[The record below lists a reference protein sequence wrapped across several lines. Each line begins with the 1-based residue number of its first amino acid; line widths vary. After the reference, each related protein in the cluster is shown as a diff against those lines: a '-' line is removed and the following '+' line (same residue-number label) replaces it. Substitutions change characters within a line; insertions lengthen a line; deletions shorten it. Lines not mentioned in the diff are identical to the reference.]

1 MQTKRK
7 SAQPGKAETLE
18 KDKDLSPLFYK
29 DNTEQEI
36 SQRFEPKKK
45 QSQQLRD
52 VYLELGLTQ
61 RALRVDGCG
70 SFLEWHLQDEVQKL
84 AHANFCK
91 DRLCPMCSWRRSLK
105 IFGQVSQVMT
115 ILQGQGFEF
124 LFLTLT
130 VKNCAGSEL
139 GATLAKMQKAWERMQ
154 HRARLRGVIAGTFR
168 AIEITRNAKTAEYHP
183 HYHVVLAV
191 RSDYFAGRN
200 YVKQSEWAEIWR
212 SCCGLD
218 YNPVIDIRNIKSG
231 SKGVSGAVAE
241 VAKYAVKGSDYLRG
255 TWSERSAAVND
266 LLSGLTQRKLVS
278 WTGCFLDAVKLLKL
292 DDVEDGDLVHV
303 DGTEL
308 RPDVAYMIVR
318 WQWVAGCY
326 QRVNVERVSPSD
338 G

>member
-1 MQTKRK
+1 MRTKEK
-7 SAQPGKAETLE
+7 SAQTGKSETLI
-18 KDKDLSPLFYK
+18 KDRDCSPLSYE

-36 SQRFEPKKK
+36 SQRFTPKKK
-45 QSQQLRD
+45 QSEQLRD
-52 VYLELGLTQ
+52 VYFELGLTQ
-61 RALRVDGCG
+61 RAVRVDGCG
-70 SFLEWHLQDEVQKL
+70 SFLEWHIQADVQKL

-91 DRLCPMCSWRRSLK
+91 DRLCAMCSWRRSLK

-115 ILQGQGFEF
+115 VLQGQGYEF

-130 VKNCAGSEL
+130 VKNCSGSEL
-139 GATLAKMQKAWERMQ
+139 GATLAKMQKAWERLQ
-154 HRARLRGVIAGTFR
+154 HRSRLRGVIAGTFR
-168 AIEITRNAKTAEYHP
+168 AIEITRNAKTGQYHP
-183 HYHVVLAV
+183 HYHVILAV
-191 RSDYFAGRN
+191 NPDYFHKS
-200 YVKQSEWAEIWR
+200 YIKQAEWGEIWR
-212 SCCGLD
+212 TCCGLD
-218 YNPVIDIRNIKSG
+218 YDPIIDIRNIKSG

-255 TWSERSAAVND
+255 TWSERASAVND
-266 LLSGLTQRKLVS
+266 LLAGLTQRKLVS
-278 WTGCFLDAVKLLKL
+278 WTGCFLDAVKLLRL
-292 DDVEDGDLVHV
+292 DDVENGDLVHV